1 MIATVL
7 LVLVLLILLYRSPL
21 LAIIP
26 LIIVGFAYGIISP
39 SLGFFAE
46 QGWISKDAQAVSIM
60 TVLLFGAGTD
70 YCLFL
75 ISKYREIL
83 LDEED
88 KYKAMK
94 LAIRDSGGAIAMS
107 ALTVV
112 IGLGTLG
119 LAHYGSFQR
128 FAVPFSFAILVMGIA
143 ALTLLPALLVLFGRI
158 AFYPF
163 VPRTV
168 DMEKARAKKK
178 INLIKNRSYS
188 INLAAKW
195 VI

>member
-1 MIATVL
+1 
-7 LVLVLLILLYRSPL
+7 
-21 LAIIP
+21 
-26 LIIVGFAYGIISP
+26 
-39 SLGFFAE
+39 
-46 QGWISKDAQAVSIM
+46 M

-178 INLIKNRSYS
+178 INLIKNRSHS